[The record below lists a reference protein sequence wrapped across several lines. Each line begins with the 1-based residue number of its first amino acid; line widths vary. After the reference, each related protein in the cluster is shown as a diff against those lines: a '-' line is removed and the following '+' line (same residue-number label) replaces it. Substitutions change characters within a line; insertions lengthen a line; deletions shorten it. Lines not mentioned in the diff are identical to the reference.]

1 MFSIFVTLGVFFHE
15 VHLCFLIC
23 SPHPATHSHYVQL
36 YSAIFC
42 KFSTFSNIRYIA
54 VFSSIGHTRHIQLY
68 SYIGNSFGSIH
79 YIWLR
84 SAKFGI
90 YIYIHSLYSPLFCIF
105 AIFNNIR
112 YICYV
117 QLSLLCAPYSL
128 RGTRFAVF
136 VILIYLRKIRLSFVY
151 SLSSTIFAIF
161 ALFSYICHM
170 RLIRYMGLTFLYS
183 LIFSAMF
190 ASLLDSGRFFLQ
202 MAGPPELL
210 CARLCAGAMCAM
222 CGRFAPK
229 CPLGAGWPPVIW
241 PPAGQ
246 RNQRQPLFEQMYSA
260 VFPYSFIC
268 ALCTICTICALCT
281 IYGIYF
287 QYLALFVINAMFE
300 PIYLYSLS
308 FAIFSYICRS
318 VVFNIFALF
327 RLFAI

>member
-1 MFSIFVTLGVFFHE
+1 
-15 VHLCFLIC
+15 
-23 SPHPATHSHYVQL
+23 L
-36 YSAIFC
+36 YI
-42 KFSTFSNIRYIA
+42 YIY
-54 VFSSIGHTRHIQLY
+54 IYLY
-68 SYIGNSFGSIH
+68 
-79 YIWLR
+79 
-84 SAKFGI
+84 I

-117 QLSLLCAPYSL
+117 QLSLLCAPHSL

-222 CGRFAPK
+222 CGPFCAQVPTWGRMASCSLTTCWSTQSTTALIRTDVF
-229 CPLGAGWPPVIW
+229 GSV
-241 PPAGQ
+241 
-246 RNQRQPLFEQMYSA
+246 PLFFHMCFMHHMHHMCFMHNIWYL
-260 VFPYSFIC
+260 FPIFGAFRNKRYVR
-268 ALCTICTICALCT
+268 A
-281 IYGIYF
+281 
-287 QYLALFVINAMFE
+287 YLLIF
-300 PIYLYSLS
+300 PI
-308 FAIFSYICRS
+308 FC
-318 VVFNIFALF
+318 NI
-327 RLFAI
+327 